1 MPTEKKAALIE
12 DLKECIADCSIAIAT
27 DYAGISVSEMSELRT
42 AIRNQGMKFKV
53 VKNTLLKIAADESE
67 WPELQELVD
76 GPTGI
81 VFGYGEEQEAAKLI
95 TKYIKDSGIELKLKS
110 SAMGS

>member
-53 VKNTLLKIAADESE
+53 VKNTLMKIAADESE
-67 WPELQELVD
+67 WPE
-76 GPTGI
+76 
-81 VFGYGEEQEAAKLI
+81 
-95 TKYIKDSGIELKLKS
+95 
-110 SAMGS
+110 